1 MADQRRFAFIK
12 LAGVGGLCMVE
23 QNKAATQSESVA
35 EYEAER
41 SRILDLRRAIEK
53 HDRLY
58 YVEDAPEIDD
68 AEYDALMRELRALEE
83 KHPELADPA
92 SPTQRV
98 SGQPKAGFRT
108 VQHQVPLLSLD
119 NAFDAE
125 ELRAFDRRVRRGLG
139 ALGAPSPYIVE
150 LKIDGLTV
158 ALTYRNGVLTEAATR
173 GDGLTG
179 EDITAN
185 IRTLRSIPLRI
196 NSHIPLLIVR
206 GEVYMPKEEFA
217 ALNRER
223 EETGQP
229 LFANPRNA
237 AAGSLRQLDPK
248 VTASRPLKAFFY
260 DILVAEGSELAV
272 PDIQSQRL
280 EFLAELGLPVNRDYR
295 VCANIEEVIDSC
307 AYWAEQRHKLSYDI
321 DGLVI
326 KLQSI
331 AGRVELGHTAKAPRA
346 NIAYKFPAV
355 QEETQVLDIEVN
367 VGRTGAITPLAILRP
382 VVVAGST
389 ISRVALH
396 NEDYIKEKDIRIG
409 DWVLIHKAGDVIPE
423 VVRVLTEKRTGA
435 ERQFMMPKNCP
446 VCAQPVFRAEGEAV
460 LRCVNESCIARLRE
474 RLIHFASRDAMDI
487 DGLGPAIIGQL
498 VDAQL
503 IKDPA
508 DLYQIT
514 VEDLLKL
521 ERFALKSAQNLVA
534 AIQKSKE
541 AGLDRVIY
549 ALGIRHVGKGAA
561 RVLAQH
567 FRSMERLQQASE
579 TELQTVPEVGAIM
592 ADSICSFFGQ
602 AQNQQLIAKL
612 AAAGVNLQ
620 MPEADLRP
628 ADGGPLPLNGKTLV
642 VTGTLTGFSRSEAEE
657 AIRRAGGKAT
667 SSVSKKTDF
676 VVAGAEAGSKLD
688 KAKELGIRILNEAEF
703 VQLLQNK
710 GSVE

>member
-1 MADQRRFAFIK
+1 MDQI
-12 LAGVGGLCMVE
+12 
-23 QNKAATQSESVA
+23 KAAAESEHVA
-35 EYEAER
+35 EHATEHESEYAAER
-41 SRILDLRRAIEK
+41 ARILELRAAIER

-58 YVEDAPEIDD
+58 HVEDAPEIGD
-68 AEYDALMRELRALEE
+68 AEYDALMRELRTLEE
-83 KHPELADPA
+83 KHPDFADPA

-108 VQHQVPLLSLD
+108 VQHQMPLLSLD
-119 NAFDAE
+119 NAFGAE

-139 ALGAPSPYIVE
+139 TAPHYVVE

-158 ALTYRNGVLTEAATR
+158 ALTYRDGLLTEAATR

-185 IRTLRSIPLRI
+185 IRTVRSIPLRI
-196 NSHIPLLIVR
+196 NNKVRLLSVR

-223 EETGQP
+223 EEASQP

-248 VTASRPLKAFFY
+248 ITASRPLKAFFY
-260 DILVAEGSELAV
+260 DILIAESDKLTI
-272 PDIQSQRL
+272 PDAQSQRL
-280 EFLAELGLPVNRDYR
+280 ELLAILGLPVNRDFR
-295 VCANIEEVIDSC
+295 VCADIEEVIDTC
-307 AYWAEQRHKLSYDI
+307 DYWNDKRHSLSYDI
-321 DGLVI
+321 DGLVV

-331 AGRVELGHTAKAPRA
+331 AGREELGYTAKAPRA
-346 NIAYKFPAV
+346 NIAFKFPAV
-355 QEETQVLDIEVN
+355 QEETQVLGIEVN
-367 VGRTGAITPLAILRP
+367 VGRTGAVTPLAILSP

-423 VVRVLTEKRTGA
+423 VIKVLTEKRTGA
-435 ERQFMMPKNCP
+435 EMPYVMPRNCP
-446 VCAQPVFRAEGEAV
+446 VCAQPLFRAEGEAV
-460 LRCVNESCIARLRE
+460 IRCVNESCMARIRE

-487 DGLGPAIIGQL
+487 EGLGPSNVNQL
-498 VDAQL
+498 IDAQ
-503 IKDPA
+503 IITDPA
-508 DLYQIT
+508 DLYHIT
-514 VEDLLKL
+514 VEELLKL

-534 AIQKSKE
+534 AIQKSKQ

-567 FRSMERLQQASE
+567 FRSMERLMQASE
-579 TELQTVPEVGAIM
+579 EELQTVPEVGVIM
-592 ADSICSFFGQ
+592 AQSISSFFGQ
-602 AQNQQLIAKL
+602 EQNRLLIDKL
-612 AAAGVNLQ
+612 AAAGVNLKQ
-620 MPEADLRP
+620 PETDRP
-628 ADGGPLPLNGKTLV
+628 SDGEPLPLDGKTV
-642 VTGTLTGFSRSEAEE
+642 VITGTLTGFSRSEAEE
-657 AIRRAGGKAT
+657 AVRLAGGKA
-667 SSVSKKTDF
+667 SGSVSKKTDF
-676 VVAGAEAGSKLD
+676 VVAGIEAGSKLD
-688 KAKELGIRILNEAEF
+688 KANELGIKVLNEAEF

-710 GSVE
+710 RSVE

>member
-1 MADQRRFAFIK
+1 
-12 LAGVGGLCMVE
+12 MVE

-125 ELRAFDRRVRRGLG
+125 ELRAFDRRVRRRLG

-260 DILVAEGSELAV
+260 DILVAEGSELTV

-307 AYWAEQRHKLSYDI
+307 SYWAEQRHKLSYDI

-331 AGRVELGHTAKAPRA
+331 AGREELGYTAKARLR
-346 NIAYKFPAV
+346 YW
-355 QEETQVLDIEVN
+355 
-367 VGRTGAITPLAILRP
+367 ILR
-382 VVVAGST
+382 
-389 ISRVALH
+389 
-396 NEDYIKEKDIRIG
+396 
-409 DWVLIHKAGDVIPE
+409 
-423 VVRVLTEKRTGA
+423 
-435 ERQFMMPKNCP
+435 
-446 VCAQPVFRAEGEAV
+446 
-460 LRCVNESCIARLRE
+460 
-474 RLIHFASRDAMDI
+474 
-487 DGLGPAIIGQL
+487 
-498 VDAQL
+498 
-503 IKDPA
+503 
-508 DLYQIT
+508 
-514 VEDLLKL
+514 
-521 ERFALKSAQNLVA
+521 
-534 AIQKSKE
+534 
-541 AGLDRVIY
+541 
-549 ALGIRHVGKGAA
+549 
-561 RVLAQH
+561 
-567 FRSMERLQQASE
+567 
-579 TELQTVPEVGAIM
+579 
-592 ADSICSFFGQ
+592 
-602 AQNQQLIAKL
+602 
-612 AAAGVNLQ
+612 
-620 MPEADLRP
+620 
-628 ADGGPLPLNGKTLV
+628 
-642 VTGTLTGFSRSEAEE
+642 
-657 AIRRAGGKAT
+657 
-667 SSVSKKTDF
+667 
-676 VVAGAEAGSKLD
+676 
-688 KAKELGIRILNEAEF
+688 
-703 VQLLQNK
+703 
-710 GSVE
+710 